1 MEEEDD
7 DFGDYGNEQENDAEM
22 GLDDSVSSDEEDKK
36 KKKKKKSKKNKKQ
49 KKEESDDEYG
59 DQDLISDED
68 ELEMRKRL
76 V

>member
-1 MEEEDD
+1 
-7 DFGDYGNEQENDAEM
+7 M
-22 GLDDSVSSDEEDKK
+22 GLDDSVSSDEDD
-36 KKKKKKSKKNKKQ
+36 KKKKKSKKNKKKSKKH

-76 V
+76 VNDSDEEDQI